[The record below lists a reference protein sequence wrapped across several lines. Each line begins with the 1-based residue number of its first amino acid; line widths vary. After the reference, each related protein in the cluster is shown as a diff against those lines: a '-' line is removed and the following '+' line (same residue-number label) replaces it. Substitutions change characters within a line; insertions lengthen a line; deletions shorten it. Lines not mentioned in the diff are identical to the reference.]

1 MDTSTVV
8 SVQALRSNDSVQVQN
23 EKQRGKEKEIRTE
36 SDWLRESAARHEQK
50 GETVWALLYRNEAI
64 RLETVTQ

>member
-8 SVQALRSNDSVQVQN
+8 SVQVQN
-23 EKQRGKEKEIRTE
+23 EAEKQRGKEKEIRTE